1 MKPSVTRSAATKRI
15 QELEGCSASPLFA
28 RKGTRL
34 VLTDQGSK
42 LLAEAEAPLGQRLL
56 WFGVVFAV
64 TAALTVYTMV
74 KSKRLS
80 DFLDALSDERL
91 GAWDKTR
98 ALLWVWRRGTDE

>member
-42 LLAEAEAPLGQRLL
+42 LLAEAEALLQAMSTLTAPRNKKNRLARTL
-56 WFGVVFAV
+56 RIDV
-64 TAALTVYTMV
+64 TELTALTRSLHAEVADTV
-74 KSKRLS
+74 RRC
-80 DFLDALSDERL
+80 AAR
-91 GAWDKTR
+91 R
-98 ALLWVWRRGTDE
+98 A